1 MIDKVLPNNAEAEAA
16 IIAGIIID
24 PKAIERVI
32 NILIPEAF
40 YVTQYQILYE
50 AVLALYEQGLPANLI
65 QLEDWL
71 RQHKKLNKAGGKAKI
86 AQLLERTVSAVNVDQ
101 YAAIVM
107 DKYYRRQLIIKGQ
120 EITALGYEEASPLSD
135 IYDQSEAKIYGLTAD
150 NNSKFQ
156 TLAVR
161 DYLAEAFQEINH
173 QQFSTY
179 ATGLSD
185 LDSLTGGL
193 NKTDLII
200 VAARASMGKTWL
212 ACYLA
217 NYVVNKY
224 QLPVVF
230 FSAEMSGKHLAKRF
244 LALHTGIDS
253 SRLIKNI
260 IYESEYETLVEG
272 ITKLKEISLEIND
285 TPASSLTPSK
295 IRSELRRIA
304 SNYNGQLGLVVLDYV
319 QKLGNREASNRAQV
333 IGAISGQL
341 KDIAKEFSIPFVV
354 LAQINRGTETR
365 NDKRPVL
372 ADIKDSGDLEQD
384 ADLVMLLYRDAYY
397 NSNSS
402 DANVMEINVAKN
414 RNGVTGICKVLFDPT
429 VGKFCNLTGSYS

>member
-1 MIDKVLPNNAEAEAA
+1 MINKVLPHNTEAESA
-16 IIAGIIID
+16 IIAGIIIE

-40 YVTQYQILYE
+40 YVTQHQILYE
-50 AVLALYEQGLPANLI
+50 AVLALYEQGLPADSI

-71 RQHKKLNKAGGKAKI
+71 RKHKKLNKAGGKAKI
-86 AQLLERTVSAVNVDQ
+86 AQLLERTVSAVNLDQ

-107 DKYYRRQLIIKGQ
+107 DKYYRRQLIVKGR
-120 EITALGYEEASPLSD
+120 EITALGYDETSPLSD

-150 NNSKFQ
+150 NNSKFK

-161 DYLAEAFQEINH
+161 DYLAEAFGEINH
-173 QQFSTY
+173 QQVSSY

-217 NYVVNKY
+217 NYVVTNY

-272 ITKLKEISLEIND
+272 ITKLKEIPLEIND

-304 SNYNGQLGLVVLDYV
+304 SKYDGQLGLVVLDYV

-365 NDKRPVL
+365 SDKRPVL

-384 ADLVMLLYRDAYY
+384 ADLVMLLYRDGYY

-402 DANVMEINVAKN
+402 ESNVMEIDIAKN
-414 RNGVTGICKVLFDPT
+414 RNGATGVCKVFFKQT
-429 VGKFCNLTGSYS
+429 VGEFRNLASS

>member
-1 MIDKVLPNNAEAEAA
+1 MIDKIFPHNTEAEKA
-16 IIAGIIID
+16 IIAGIMVE
-24 PKAIERVI
+24 PEAIERVI
-32 NILIPEAF
+32 NILTPEAF
-40 YVTQYQILYE
+40 YVAQHQILYQAAL
-50 AVLALYEQGLPANLI
+50 AVYEQGLPTDVI
-65 QLEDWL
+65 HLENWL
-71 RQHKKLNKAGGKAKI
+71 RKYKKLNKAGGKAKI
-86 AQLLERTVSAVNVDQ
+86 TQLLERTVSAINVDQ

-107 DKYYRRQLIIKGQ
+107 DKYYRRQLIVKGK
-120 EITALGYEEASPLSD
+120 EIIALGYDETSPLSE

-150 NNSKFQ
+150 KKTTFQ

-161 DYLAEAFQEINH
+161 DYLAEAFGEINH
-173 QQFSTY
+173 QQVSSY

-217 NYVVNKY
+217 DYVVTNY

-230 FSAEMSGKHLAKRF
+230 FSAEMSGKHLAKRL

-272 ITKLKEISLEIND
+272 ITKLKEIPLEIND

-304 SNYNGQLGLVVLDYV
+304 SKYDGQLGLVVLDYV

-365 NDKRPVL
+365 SDKRPVL

-384 ADLVMLLYRDAYY
+384 ADLVMLLYRDGYY

-402 DANVMEINVAKN
+402 ESNVMEIDIAKN
-414 RNGVTGICKVLFDPT
+414 RNGATGVCKVLFDPT
-429 VGKFCNLTGSYS
+429 VGEFLNPTGS

>member
-1 MIDKVLPNNAEAEAA
+1 MIDKVLPHNSEAEEA
-16 IIAGIIID
+16 IIAGIILE
-24 PKAIERVI
+24 PKAIEQVI
-32 NILIPEAF
+32 NILTPEAF
-40 YVTQYQILYE
+40 YVTQHQILYE
-50 AVLALYEQGLPANLI
+50 AALALYERGLPADLI
-65 QLEDWL
+65 QLSDWL
-71 RQHKKLNKAGGKAKI
+71 RKHKKLNKAGDKAKI
-86 AQLLERTVSAVNVDQ
+86 TQLAERTKSPVNLDR

-107 DKYYRRQLIIKGQ
+107 DKYSRRQLIAKGQ
-120 EITALGYEEASPLSD
+120 EITALGYDEASLLSD

-161 DYLAEAFQEINH
+161 DYLAEAFQEVNH
-173 QQFSTY
+173 QQVSSY

-217 NYVVNKY
+217 NYVVTNY

-244 LALHTGIDS
+244 LALHTSIDS
-253 SRLIKNI
+253 SRLMKNL
-260 IYESEYETLVEG
+260 IYESEYETLVQG
-272 ITKLKEISLEIND
+272 LTKLKKIPLEIND
-285 TPASSLTPSK
+285 TPASTLTPSK
-295 IRSELRRIA
+295 IRSELRRVA
-304 SNYNGQLGLVVLDYV
+304 SKYDGQLGLVILDYV

-341 KDIAKEFSIPFVV
+341 KDIAKEFALPFVV
-354 LAQINRGTETR
+354 LAQINRGTEIRT
-365 NDKRPVL
+365 DKRPVL

-402 DANVMEINVAKN
+402 SHVMEINVAKN
-414 RNGVTGICKVLFDPT
+414 RNGTTGICKVLFDKT
-429 VGKFCNLTGSYS
+429 VGEFRNLAGS

>member
-1 MIDKVLPNNAEAEAA
+1 MIDKVLPHNTEAESA
-16 IIAGIIID
+16 IIAGIILE

-32 NILIPEAF
+32 NILTPEAF
-40 YVTQYQILYE
+40 YVTQHQILYE
-50 AVLALYEQGLPANLI
+50 AVLALYEQGLPADSI

-71 RQHKKLNKAGGKAKI
+71 LKHKKLNKAGVKAKI
-86 AQLLERTVSAVNVDQ
+86 TQLLEQTVSAVNLDQ

-107 DKYYRRQLIIKGQ
+107 DKYYRRQLIAKGR
-120 EITALGYEEASPLSD
+120 EITELGYEETSSLSD

-161 DYLAEAFQEINH
+161 DYLAEAFGEISH
-173 QQFSTY
+173 QQSSSY

-217 NYVVNKY
+217 NYVVTNY

-244 LALHTGIDS
+244 LALHTEIDS

-272 ITKLKEISLEIND
+272 ITKLKEMPLEIND

-295 IRSELRRIA
+295 IRSELRRVA
-304 SNYNGQLGLVVLDYV
+304 SKYDGKLGLVVLDYV

-402 DANVMEINVAKN
+402 EANVMEINLAKN
-414 RNGVTGICKVLFDPT
+414 RNGATGMCQVKFDST
-429 VGKFCNLTGSYS
+429 VGSFRNLESQK

>member
-1 MIDKVLPNNAEAEAA
+1 MIDKVLPHNTEAEEA
-16 IIAGIIID
+16 IIAGIIVN

-32 NILIPEAF
+32 NILIPKAF
-40 YVTQYQILYE
+40 YVTQHQILYE
-50 AVLALYEQGLPANLI
+50 AVLALYEQGLPADSI

-71 RQHKKLNKAGGKAKI
+71 RKHKKLNKAGGKAKI
-86 AQLLERTVSAVNVDQ
+86 TQLLERTVSAVNLDQ

-107 DKYYRRQLIIKGQ
+107 DKYYRRQLIAKGQ
-120 EITALGYEEASPLSD
+120 EITALGYDETSPLSD
-135 IYDQSEAKIYGLTAD
+135 IYDQSEAKIYGLTVD

-161 DYLAEAFQEINH
+161 DYLAEAFGEINH
-173 QQFSTY
+173 QQFSSY

-217 NYVVNKY
+217 NYVVTNY

-272 ITKLKEISLEIND
+272 ITKLKEMPLEIND

-304 SNYNGQLGLVVLDYV
+304 SKYDGRLGLVVLDYV
-319 QKLGNREASNRAQV
+319 QKLGNREASNRAQI

-365 NDKRPVL
+365 TDKRPVL

-402 DANVMEINVAKN
+402 SANVMEINVAKN
-414 RNGVTGICKVLFDPT
+414 RNGVTGVCKVLFEPT
-429 VGKFCNLTGSYS
+429 VGSFCSLESQK

>member
-1 MIDKVLPNNAEAEAA
+1 MIDKLLPHNTEAEEA
-16 IIAGIIID
+16 IIAGIILE

-32 NILIPEAF
+32 NILIPYAF
-40 YVTQYQILYE
+40 YVTQHQILYE
-50 AVLALYEQGLPANLI
+50 AALALYERGLPADLI

-71 RQHKKLNKAGGKAKI
+71 RKHKKLNKAGGKAKI
-86 AQLLERTVSAVNVDQ
+86 TQLVERNVSAVNLDH

-107 DKYYRRQLIIKGQ
+107 DKYYRRQVIGQGQ
-120 EITALGYEEASPLSD
+120 EITELGYDEASPLSE

-156 TLAVR
+156 TSPVR
-161 DYLAEAFQEINH
+161 DYLVEAYGEINH
-173 QQFSTY
+173 QQSSSY

-185 LDSLTGGL
+185 WDSLTGGL

-217 NYVVNKY
+217 NYVVTNY

-272 ITKLKEISLEIND
+272 ITKLKEMPLEIND

-304 SNYNGQLGLVVLDYV
+304 SKYDGQLGLVVLDYV

-341 KDIAKEFSIPFVV
+341 KDISKEFSIPFVV

-365 NDKRPVL
+365 TDKRPVL

-384 ADLVMLLYRDAYY
+384 ADLVMLLYRDVYY

-402 DANVMEINVAKN
+402 SANVMEINLAKN
-414 RNGVTGICKVLFDPT
+414 RNGATGVCKVLFDQT
-429 VGKFCNLTGSYS
+429 VGEFQNLAGS

>member
-1 MIDKVLPNNAEAEAA
+1 MIDRILPHNTEAEEA
-16 IIAGIIID
+16 IIASIIID
-24 PKAIERVI
+24 PKAIEQVAS
-32 NILIPEAF
+32 ILNSEAF
-40 YVTQYQILYE
+40 YVTQHSYLYK
-50 AVLALYEQGLPANLI
+50 ASLALYEQGLPIDLI
-65 QLEDWL
+65 QIEDCL
-71 RQHKKLNKAGGKAKI
+71 RQHKQLNKAGGKVKI
-86 AQLLERTVSAVNVDQ
+86 NRLLKQNISTANINQ

-107 DKYYRRQLIIKGQ
+107 DKYYRRKLIADCQ
-120 EITALGYEEASPLSD
+120 DITAACYDETNTLSD
-135 IYDQSEAKIYGLTAD
+135 IYEQSEAKIYGLKVD
-150 NNSKFQ
+150 NNSKFK
-156 TLAVR
+156 TLAVS
-161 DYLAEAFQEINH
+161 DYLAEAIHSINNEKFTH
-173 QQFSTY
+173 Y

-217 NYVVNKY
+217 KYVATNY

-230 FSAEMSGKHLAKRF
+230 FSAEMSGQYLAKRF
-244 LALHTGIDS
+244 LAMHTLIDS
-253 SRLIKNI
+253 SRLIKNM
-260 IYESEYETLVEG
+260 IYESEYEILVEG
-272 ITKLKEISLEIND
+272 IKKLKEIPLEIND
-285 TPASSLTPSK
+285 IPASSLTASK
-295 IRSELRRIA
+295 IRSELRRI
-304 SNYNGQLGLVVLDYV
+304 SSKYDGQLGLVVLDYV

-341 KDIAKEFSIPFVV
+341 KDIAKEFSIPFIV

-384 ADLVMLLYRDAYY
+384 ADLVMLLYRDSYY

-402 DANVMEINVAKN
+402 SQHIMEINVAKN
-414 RNGVTGICKVLFDPT
+414 RNGETGICKVLFDPT
-429 VGKFCNLTGSYS
+429 VGKFCDFNGSYS

>member
-1 MIDKVLPNNAEAEAA
+1 MIDKVLSYNTEAESA
-16 IIAGIIID
+16 IIAGIILD

-40 YVTQYQILYE
+40 YVTQHQILYE
-50 AVLALYEQGLPANLI
+50 AVLALYEQGLPADSI

-71 RQHKKLNKAGGKAKI
+71 RKHKKLNKAGGKAKI
-86 AQLLERTVSAVNVDQ
+86 AQLLERTVSAVNLDQ

-107 DKYYRRQLIIKGQ
+107 DKYYRRQLITKGQ
-120 EITALGYEEASPLSD
+120 EITALGYDETSPLSEV
-135 IYDQSEAKIYGLTAD
+135 YDQSEAKIYGLTAN

-161 DYLAEAFQEINH
+161 DYLAEAFGEINH
-173 QQFSTY
+173 QQVSSY

-200 VAARASMGKTWL
+200 VAARATMGKTWL

-217 NYVVNKY
+217 NYVVTNY

-272 ITKLKEISLEIND
+272 ITKLKEIPLEIND

-295 IRSELRRIA
+295 IRSELRRVA
-304 SNYNGQLGLVVLDYV
+304 SKYDGKLGLVVLDYV

-365 NDKRPVL
+365 TDKRPVL

-384 ADLVMLLYRDAYY
+384 ADLVMLLYRDGYY
-397 NSNSS
+397 NSHSS
-402 DANVMEINVAKN
+402 ESNVMEINLAKN
-414 RNGVTGICKVLFDPT
+414 RNGATGICKVKFDST
-429 VGKFCNLTGSYS
+429 VGRFRSLESQK

>member
-1 MIDKVLPNNAEAEAA
+1 MIDKVLPHNTDAEEA
-16 IIAGIIID
+16 IIAGIILE

-40 YVTQYQILYE
+40 YVTQHQILYE
-50 AVLALYEQGLPANLI
+50 AVLALYEQGLPADSI

-71 RQHKKLNKAGGKAKI
+71 RKHKKLNKAGGKAKI
-86 AQLLERTVSAVNVDQ
+86 TQLLELTVSAVNLDQ

-107 DKYYRRQLIIKGQ
+107 DKYYRRQLIVKGQ
-120 EITALGYEEASPLSD
+120 EITALAYDETSSLSD

-150 NNSKFQ
+150 NKSKFQ

-173 QQFSTY
+173 QQSSTY

-217 NYVVNKY
+217 NYVVTNY

-260 IYESEYETLVEG
+260 IYESEYEALVEG
-272 ITKLKEISLEIND
+272 ITKLKEIPLEIND

-304 SNYNGQLGLVVLDYV
+304 SKYDGKLGLVVLDYV

-354 LAQINRGTETR
+354 LAQINRGTEIRT
-365 NDKRPVL
+365 DKRPVL
-372 ADIKDSGDLEQD
+372 SDIKDSGDLEQD
-384 ADLVMLLYRDAYY
+384 ADLVMLLYRDVYY
-397 NSNSS
+397 NSHSS
-402 DANVMEINVAKN
+402 ESNVMEINVAKN
-414 RNGVTGICKVLFDPT
+414 RNGTTGICKVFFDQT
-429 VGKFCNLTGSYS
+429 VGKFLI

>member
-1 MIDKVLPNNAEAEAA
+1 M
-16 IIAGIIID
+16 
-24 PKAIERVI
+24 
-32 NILIPEAF
+32 
-40 YVTQYQILYE
+40 
-50 AVLALYEQGLPANLI
+50 I

-71 RQHKKLNKAGGKAKI
+71 RKHKKLNKAGGKAKI
-86 AQLLERTVSAVNVDQ
+86 TQLVERNVSAVNLDH

-107 DKYYRRQLIIKGQ
+107 DKYYRRQVIAQGQ
-120 EITALGYEEASPLSD
+120 EITELGYDEASPLSE

-156 TLAVR
+156 TSPVR
-161 DYLAEAFQEINH
+161 DYLVEAYGEINH
-173 QQFSTY
+173 QQSSSY

-212 ACYLA
+212 ACYLT
-217 NYVVNKY
+217 NYVVTNY

-253 SRLIKNI
+253 SRLMKNI
-260 IYESEYETLVEG
+260 IYKYEYETLVEG
-272 ITKLKEISLEIND
+272 ITKLKEMPLEIND

-295 IRSELRRIA
+295 IRSELRRVA
-304 SNYNGQLGLVVLDYV
+304 SKYDGQLGLVVLDYV
-319 QKLGNREASNRAQV
+319 QKLGNREARNRAQV

-341 KDIAKEFSIPFVV
+341 KDIAKEFDLPFVV

-365 NDKRPVL
+365 TDKRPVL

-414 RNGVTGICKVLFDPT
+414 RNGTTGVCKVLFDLT
-429 VGKFCNLTGSYS
+429 VGEFRNLAGS

>member
-1 MIDKVLPNNAEAEAA
+1 MIDQVLPHNTEAEKV
-16 IIAGIIID
+16 IIAGIIIE
-24 PKAIERVI
+24 PKAIEGVI

-40 YVTQYQILYE
+40 YVTQHQILYE
-50 AVLALYEQGLPANLI
+50 AVLALYEQGLPADLI

-71 RQHKKLNKAGGKAKI
+71 LKHKKLNKAGGKAKI
-86 AQLLERTVSAVNVDQ
+86 AQLLERTVSAVNLDQ

-107 DKYYRRQLIIKGQ
+107 DKYYRRQLIVKGR
-120 EITALGYEEASPLSD
+120 EITELGYDETSPLSD
-135 IYDQSEAKIYGLTAD
+135 IYDQSEAKIYGLTAG

-161 DYLAEAFQEINH
+161 EYLAEAFGEINH
-173 QQFSTY
+173 QQVSSY

-200 VAARASMGKTWL
+200 VAARASMGKTWF

-217 NYVVNKY
+217 NYVVTNY
-224 QLPVVF
+224 QLPAVF

-244 LALHTGIDS
+244 LALHTEINS

-272 ITKLKEISLEIND
+272 ITKLKEIPLEIND

-304 SNYNGQLGLVVLDYV
+304 SKYEGKLGLVVLDYV

-365 NDKRPVL
+365 TDKRPVL
-372 ADIKDSGDLEQD
+372 GDIKDSGDLEQD
-384 ADLVMLLYRDAYY
+384 ADLVMLLYRHGYY

-414 RNGVTGICKVLFDPT
+414 RNGTTGICKVLFDQT
-429 VGKFCNLTGSYS
+429 VGEFRNLAGS

>member
-1 MIDKVLPNNAEAEAA
+1 MI
-16 IIAGIIID
+16 
-24 PKAIERVI
+24 
-32 NILIPEAF
+32 
-40 YVTQYQILYE
+40 
-50 AVLALYEQGLPANLI
+50 
-65 QLEDWL
+65 
-71 RQHKKLNKAGGKAKI
+71 
-86 AQLLERTVSAVNVDQ
+86 
-101 YAAIVM
+101 
-107 DKYYRRQLIIKGQ
+107 
-120 EITALGYEEASPLSD
+120 
-135 IYDQSEAKIYGLTAD
+135 SEAKIYGLTAD

-161 DYLAEAFQEINH
+161 DYLAEAFREINH
-173 QQFSTY
+173 QQFSSYT
-179 ATGLSD
+179 TGLSD

-217 NYVVNKY
+217 NYVVTNY

-244 LALHTGIDS
+244 LALQTGIDS

-272 ITKLKEISLEIND
+272 ITKLKEIPLEIND

-304 SNYNGQLGLVVLDYV
+304 SKYDGQLGLVVLDYV

-341 KDIAKEFSIPFVV
+341 KDIAKEFDLPFVV

-365 NDKRPVL
+365 TDKRPVL

-397 NSNSS
+397 NSHSS
-402 DANVMEINVAKN
+402 EANVMEINLAKN
-414 RNGVTGICKVLFDPT
+414 RNGTTGICKIKFDST
-429 VGKFCNLTGSYS
+429 IGSFYSLDN

>member
-1 MIDKVLPNNAEAEAA
+1 MIDKVLPHNTEAEEA
-16 IIAGIIID
+16 IIAGIILD

-32 NILIPEAF
+32 NVLIVEAF
-40 YVTQYQILYE
+40 YVTQHQILYE
-50 AVLALYEQGLPANLI
+50 AVLALYEQGLPADSI
-65 QLEDWL
+65 QLENWL
-71 RQHKKLNKAGGKAKI
+71 RKHKKLNKAGGKAKI
-86 AQLLERTVSAVNVDQ
+86 TQLLEQTVSAVNLEQ
-101 YAAIVM
+101 YAVIVM
-107 DKYYRRQLIIKGQ
+107 DKFYRRQLIVKGQ
-120 EITALGYEEASPLSD
+120 EITALGYDETSALSE

-150 NNSKFQ
+150 NNSNFK

-161 DYLAEAFQEINH
+161 DYLAEAFREINH
-173 QQFSTY
+173 QQFSIY

-217 NYVVNKY
+217 NYVVTNY

-244 LALHTGIDS
+244 LALHTEIDS

-272 ITKLKEISLEIND
+272 ITKLKEMPLEIND

-295 IRSELRRIA
+295 IRSELRRIT
-304 SNYNGQLGLVVLDYV
+304 SKYDGKLGLVVLDYV

-384 ADLVMLLYRDAYY
+384 ADLVMLLYRDDYY

-402 DANVMEINVAKN
+402 ESNVMEINVAKN
-414 RNGVTGICKVLFDPT
+414 RNGATGICKIKFDST
-429 VGKFCNLTGSYS
+429 IGSFYSLDN

>member
-1 MIDKVLPNNAEAEAA
+1 MIDKVFPHNTEAESA
-16 IIAGIIID
+16 IIAGIIIE

-40 YVTQYQILYE
+40 YVTQHQILYE
-50 AVLALYEQGLPANLI
+50 AVLALYEQGLPADLI

-71 RQHKKLNKAGGKAKI
+71 LKHKKLNKAGGKAKI
-86 AQLLERTVSAVNVDQ
+86 AQLVERTVSAVNLDQ

-107 DKYYRRQLIIKGQ
+107 DKYYRRQLIAKGQ
-120 EITALGYEEASPLSD
+120 EITALGYDETSPLSD

-161 DYLAEAFQEINH
+161 DYLAEAFGEINY
-173 QQFSTY
+173 QQVSSY
-179 ATGLSD
+179 ATGLPD
-185 LDSLTGGL
+185 LNSLTGGL

-217 NYVVNKY
+217 NYVATNY
-224 QLPVVF
+224 QFPVVF

-253 SRLIKNI
+253 FRLIKNI

-272 ITKLKEISLEIND
+272 ITKLKEIPLEIND

-304 SNYNGQLGLVVLDYV
+304 SKYDGQLGLVVLDYV

-372 ADIKDSGDLEQD
+372 ADIKDRGDLEQD

-402 DANVMEINVAKN
+402 LANVMEINVAKN
-414 RNGVTGICKVLFDPT
+414 RNGITGICKVLFDQT
-429 VGKFCNLTGSYS
+429 VGEFKNLAGS

>member
-1 MIDKVLPNNAEAEAA
+1 MIDKVLPHNTEAEEA
-16 IIAGIIID
+16 IIAGIILE

-40 YVTQYQILYE
+40 YVTQHQILYE
-50 AVLALYEQGLPANLI
+50 AVLALYEQGLPADSI

-71 RQHKKLNKAGGKAKI
+71 RKHKKLNKAGGKAKI
-86 AQLLERTVSAVNVDQ
+86 TQLQERTVSAVNLDQ

-107 DKYYRRQLIIKGQ
+107 DKYYRRQLIAKGQ
-120 EITALGYEEASPLSD
+120 EITALGYDETSPLSD

-150 NNSKFQ
+150 NKSKFQ

-161 DYLAEAFQEINH
+161 DYLAEAFGEINH
-173 QQFSTY
+173 QQSSSY
-179 ATGLSD
+179 ATGLSY
-185 LDSLTGGL
+185 LDSFTGGL

-217 NYVVNKY
+217 NYVVTNY

-272 ITKLKEISLEIND
+272 ITKLKEIPLEIND

-304 SNYNGQLGLVVLDYV
+304 SKYDGKLGLVVLDYV

-341 KDIAKEFSIPFVV
+341 KDIAKEFDLPFVV

-365 NDKRPVL
+365 TDKRPVL

-397 NSNSS
+397 NSHSS
-402 DANVMEINVAKN
+402 EANVMEINVAKN
-414 RNGVTGICKVLFDPT
+414 RNGTTGICKVFFDQT
-429 VGKFCNLTGSYS
+429 VGKFLI